1 MWQYRELIR
10 NLTIAELK
18 NRYQNTALG
27 FVWSILNPLLYA
39 MVLFFVFRYI
49 FNQEQN
55 FAAYLIVGLMSW
67 RFFATGTNTAVY
79 AVVGKPSLV
88 TKVYIPR
95 QILVLSCVLAAFIS
109 SLLEFVVALIIVFI
123 VLGYLPV
130 TFIFFPL
137 VHIVYFW
144 MVYGVGLF
152 LAALFAYFRD
162 MNHIW
167 EVISN
172 ILFFLS
178 PIIYPMTVITDRT
191 MPFYL
196 LNPITEAIIIYRD
209 LIVYGQIPSLYNIG
223 VLIFFCAGAFIVGSI
238 VFNKL
243 QRRFAEVI

>member
-27 FVWSILNPLLYA
+27 FVWSILSPFLLA
-39 MVLFFVFRYI
+39 LVLYFVFRYLYQ
-49 FNQEQN
+49 QEQN

-67 RFFATGTNTAVY
+67 RYFTTGTNTSLFSI
-79 AVVGKPSLV
+79 VGKPSLI

-95 QILVLSCVLAAFIS
+95 KILVISCVLSATIS

-123 VLGYLPV
+123 VTGQLPP
-130 TFIFFPL
+130 TFLLFPV
-137 VHIVYFW
+137 VHFIYFW
-144 MVYGVGLF
+144 MIYGVGLF
-152 LAALFAYFRD
+152 LAALFVYFRD
-162 MNHIW
+162 VHQIW
-167 EVISN
+167 EVIVN

-178 PIIYPMTVITDRT
+178 PIIYPMTIISDRT

-196 LNPITEAIIIYRD
+196 LNPLTEAMIIYRS
-209 LIVYGQIPSLYNIG
+209 LIIYGELPSLYNIG
-223 VLIFFCAGAFIVGSI
+223 VLVFFSAGAFIVGTF
-238 VFNKL
+238 VFNKM